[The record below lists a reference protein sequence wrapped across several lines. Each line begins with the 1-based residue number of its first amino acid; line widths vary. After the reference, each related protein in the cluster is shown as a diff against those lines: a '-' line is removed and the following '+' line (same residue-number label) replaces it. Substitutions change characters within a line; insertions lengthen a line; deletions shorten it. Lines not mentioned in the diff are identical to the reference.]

1 MVMHC
6 RQLVHVVVVRFSFQL
21 LCVGS
26 QSRSILD
33 CQNNRVLGWDGVHA
47 DFYGNGT
54 AKVPNIFAAKDNRQK
69 PVRCENGRLRSP
81 IEIFENL
88 ALQLPEKQ

>member
-1 MVMHC
+1 MVLPATRNRPRLAGDTTNLDKLESYLEKYERLKELAATC
-6 RQLVHVVVVRFSFQL
+6 P
-21 LCVGS
+21 
-26 QSRSILD
+26 SRSCSLIRKLE
-33 CQNNRVLGWDGVHA
+33 GEGPKH
-47 DFYGNGT
+47 
-54 AKVPNIFAAKDNRQK
+54 FAAKDNRQK